1 MARRVSALSLV
12 LSAVCLAE
20 AGCQGED
27 RANTGLQSV
36 VYCGEVWPVDAATV
50 YCDDRDVSLIGLQAF
65 SSLRSIRF
73 KHTVLTARS
82 GAPLT
87 TVEELT
93 VTNMEL
99 PGWVVDD
106 MPNLKTLVLI
116 EATFDLRLLRGR
128 RLQEVQLVRMAVP
141 DVDRFVE
148 GLVALP
154 SLKRVDL
161 RVVANGDA
169 VSRMMR
175 ERRPDVDV
183 TTFDPR

>member
-1 MARRVSALSLV
+1 MARRASALSLV
-12 LSAVCLAE
+12 LSAVCVVE
-20 AGCQGED
+20 AGCQCED
-27 RANTGLQSV
+27 RANKDPQSV

-50 YCDDRDVSLIGLQAF
+50 YCDDRDVSLIGLRAF
-65 SSLRSIRF
+65 SRLRSIRF
-73 KHTVLTARS
+73 KHTVLTSRS
-82 GAPLT
+82 DAPLT

-99 PGWVVDD
+99 PGWAVDD

-116 EATFDLRLLRGR
+116 EATFDLRLLGAQ

-148 GLVALP
+148 ELVALP

-161 RVVANGDA
+161 RVVANGEA
-169 VSRMMR
+169 VFRMMK

-183 TTFDPR
+183 TTFASQ